1 MADVRV
7 TVTINLGEWARMMSS
22 EGIVGRAV
30 RNAADTTVRRARSNI
45 LRSGR
50 VRTGRML
57 RGIGLGRFST
67 RTTEVTQQIT
77 AEAPYTKFQNSGT
90 RYITGARFLDRAV
103 DDLSAGDFR
112 A

>member
-1 MADVRV
+1 MVELPGRSPAVGAAGAGRRLFRWGVAVLAGRVGVRPRVRGGEFLMVDVRV
-7 TVTINLGEWARMMSS
+7 TVTINSGEWARMMSS

-57 RGIGLGRFST
+57 R
-67 RTTEVTQQIT
+67 
-77 AEAPYTKFQNSGT
+77 
-90 RYITGARFLDRAV
+90 
-103 DDLSAGDFR
+103 
-112 A
+112 

>member
-1 MADVRV
+1 MVDVQVRV
-7 TVTINLGEWARMMSS
+7 TINPGEWARMMSA

-57 RGIGLGRFST
+57 RGVGLGRFST
-67 RTTEVTQQIT
+67 RTTEATQQIT
-77 AEAPYTKFQNSGT
+77 AEAPYTEFQNSGT

-103 DDLSAGDFR
+103 DSLSVGDFR